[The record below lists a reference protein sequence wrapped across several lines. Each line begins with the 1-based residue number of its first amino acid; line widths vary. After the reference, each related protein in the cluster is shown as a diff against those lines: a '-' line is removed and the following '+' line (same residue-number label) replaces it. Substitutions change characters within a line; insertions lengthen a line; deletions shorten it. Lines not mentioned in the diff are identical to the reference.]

1 MTSHTRRS
9 RSGEMLETLT
19 SEEHRSLT
27 MMVGMATGD
36 QKQARRSDAPQDTSE
51 ARPASNIKER
61 GETLKEDLDRI
72 IDEIDEVLEE
82 NAEEFVKNYVQRG
95 GE

>member
-51 ARPASNIKER
+51 ARPASNIK
-61 GETLKEDLDRI
+61 
-72 IDEIDEVLEE
+72 
-82 NAEEFVKNYVQRG
+82 NAAKR
-95 GE
+95 